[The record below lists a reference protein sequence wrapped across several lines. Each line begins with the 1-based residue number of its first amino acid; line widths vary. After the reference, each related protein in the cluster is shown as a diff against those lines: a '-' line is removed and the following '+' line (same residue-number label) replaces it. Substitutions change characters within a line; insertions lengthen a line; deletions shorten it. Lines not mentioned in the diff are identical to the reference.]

1 MSSVDSWSRFSPTHW
16 SASSEAL
23 ASSSSSPGCD
33 VMPSTPTVS
42 SGRLGRSPNPR
53 SRGGV
58 DVQRLA
64 IARVRLGRPQP
75 GVHMRPKLAGE
86 LMIEVGCWMTAI
98 AVESSTQGRFVKS
111 TVTLTVW
118 ALVPGSGWRTKVT
131 VLVSASDPGGD
142 SVAVTEP
149 TMLEFGWASW
159 YLTATNKSH
168 E

>member
-1 MSSVDSWSRFSPTHW
+1 
-16 SASSEAL
+16 
-23 ASSSSSPGCD
+23 
-33 VMPSTPTVS
+33 
-42 SGRLGRSPNPR
+42 
-53 SRGGV
+53 
-58 DVQRLA
+58 
-64 IARVRLGRPQP
+64 
-75 GVHMRPKLAGE
+75 MRPKLAGE

-111 TVTLTVW
+111 TLKLTVW

-159 YLTATNKSH
+159 YLTATKKSH